1 MLGAQSK
8 ALYILGWFPWISF
21 HAFKKFLFTESVHT
35 VWSVSYLTFFLTLF
49 LRHKYFFI
57 SLKLFIHQIHR
68 CPHVIWGS
76 VHREAPSVQKPS
88 QWTLLAPAWLL
99 EASVGASPWKSLK
112 ALCLLSSLTQ
122 VYLYSFLLATHH
134 LTAMRSHHTCVHITC
149 LPSSCGIGIEADG
162 LEEKEADIGQPC
174 VSMQR
179 LL

>member
-76 VHREAPSVQKPS
+76 VHRGAPSVQKPS
-88 QWTLLAPAWLL
+88 QWTLLAPTWLL
-99 EASVGASPWKSLK
+99 EASVGASPWESLK
-112 ALCLLSSLTQ
+112 ALYLLSSLTQ
-122 VYLYSFLLATHH
+122 VYLYSFLLPTHQ
-134 LTAMRSHHTCVHITC
+134 LWGHITHAYT
-149 LPSSCGIGIEADG
+149 SHAYQVVVE
-162 LEEKEADIGQPC
+162 LE
-174 VSMQR
+174 
-179 LL
+179 